1 MKVSLFI
8 TASLLFLSFWLSSC
22 ERKVEKGKYQF
33 FFEMHDSIPY
43 DAFDDNPFTAD
54 GKTLREPP
62 KGTIPR
68 GYKPYHYDKTP
79 QDSERAG
86 RELKNPFPRT
96 HENLARGEELYKIFC
111 IVCHG
116 PTGGGDGPVA
126 GKFPPPQSFQSDYMK
141 ALPQGR
147 IYHTITHG
155 SYLMGSYASQILP
168 EDRWKLVLY
177 VQALQRQPE
186 FGEP

>member
-1 MKVSLFI
+1 MKLCLLM
-8 TASLLFLSFWLSSC
+8 ALSLLLLSC
-22 ERKVEKGKYQF
+22 ERKVERGKYQF

-79 QDSERAG
+79 QDAERAG

-96 HENLARGEELYKIFC
+96 HENLARGEELYKTFC
-111 IVCHG
+111 MVCHG
-116 PTGGGDGPVA
+116 PTGGGDGPVS

-141 ALPQGR
+141 THPEGR
-147 IYHTITHG
+147 IYHTITQG

-168 EDRWKLVLY
+168 EDRWKIVLY
-177 VQALQRQPE
+177 VQTLQQQEKRSW
-186 FGEP
+186 